1 MTDSFTWK
9 GETYY
14 YNPAVDG
21 ELFMNWDLLAGAI
34 PAMIAGVIL
43 APFELLF
50 VAAFFAWGKTW
61 EAMEYFVGE
70 IPAFWYSMLVTIIYF
85 MRNDFSFP
93 SA

>member
-50 VAAFFAWGKTW
+50 AAAFLGWGWVW
-61 EAMEYFVGE
+61 EFIVDKMVGE
-70 IPAFWYSMLVTIIYF
+70 IASFWYSMLVTIIYF

-93 SA
+93 